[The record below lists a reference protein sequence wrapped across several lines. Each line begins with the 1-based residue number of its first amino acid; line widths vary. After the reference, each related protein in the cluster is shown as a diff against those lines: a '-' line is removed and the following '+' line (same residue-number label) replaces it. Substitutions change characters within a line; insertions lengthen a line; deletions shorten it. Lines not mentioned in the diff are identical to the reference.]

1 MLSLHQRKGHKTL
14 AQNSSSPSEKA
25 MATYYTTDEIAFQL
39 PFQLVE
45 FEQVTTINA
54 PLCINNF
61 NDRVDGIVENI
72 KKERKIKPNNSSA
85 LSLEQVKIRLRK
97 CLEKFQYRYYQRLS
111 QRSY

>member
-14 AQNSSSPSEKA
+14 AQNSSPPSEKA
-25 MATYYTTDEIAFQL
+25 MATYYRTDEIAFQL

-85 LSLEQVKIRLRK
+85 LSLGTSENTLT
-97 CLEKFQYRYYQRLS
+97 
-111 QRSY
+111 